1 MNKKRSFKKDFKKD
15 FKSGPRREKPREQ
28 KREPQREYKPERSRE
43 PQREYKRERTPE
55 VQREPQRETFRDVK
69 GTEVICGKNAVM
81 ELLRAKRRRCHEI
94 WVLEGEREQNVSKI
108 LELAQ
113 QLRIPVHTA
122 GKDELTKLARV
133 EKHQGI
139 AARAD
144 DFRYADLDELLLG
157 LKNRRVPGLF
167 LVLDGIQDPQNL
179 GSLLRTSHQLGVDAV
194 LIPKDNAALVGP
206 AASRASAGATEYIPI
221 ALVTNIVST
230 LENFKEQGAWIYGA
244 ESSPSAKGLYD
255 VDFTKEHAVL
265 VMGGEGKGMRRLVR
279 EACDFFIEI
288 PMSGQL
294 DSLNVGVAGAV
305 ILAEIQRQRR
315 VQQMPEKIPQKP

>member
-1 MNKKRSFKKDFKKD
+1 MNKKRPFKKDFKKEYKPD
-15 FKSGPRREKPREQ
+15 SRREKPREQ
-28 KREPQREYKPERSRE
+28 SRERSVS
-43 PQREYKRERTPE
+43 RERLRE
-55 VQREPQRETFRDVK
+55 QVREPQRETFRDVK

-81 ELLRAKRRRCHEI
+81 ELLRAKKRTCHDI

-113 QLRIPVHTA
+113 QMRIPVHTA

-144 DFRYADLDELLLG
+144 DFRYADLDELLLS

-244 ESSPSAKGLYD
+244 ESSPSAKDLYQ

-288 PMSGQL
+288 PMSGKL

-305 ILAEIQRQRR
+305 ILAEVQRQRMAH
-315 VQQMPEKIPQKP
+315 QNLEKIPQKP